1 MIKHSNFLFETNK
14 NYGNYRNNLCQLIVY
29 IWFTFM
35 SVKYIVKSISTFND
49 YLKQLEIYL
58 ILVEIM
64 HLKQPMGFIS
74 AGNLIS
80 DLIISLF
87 FLKIS
92 D

>member
-1 MIKHSNFLFETNK
+1 
-14 NYGNYRNNLCQLIVY
+14 
-29 IWFTFM
+29 M